1 MVAAERGIKM
11 KKLLLI
17 ILSILLILLL
27 TACGKYPDQDLT
39 GAKWDKNW
47 EMLGTVLGVEEV
59 GNGFTLS
66 QNASILTGDDT
77 YYATW
82 TTGEPKKWV
91 NEDGDE
97 VDLYP
102 AQLYLMLYG
111 CSNADAAKDAF
122 NDFKAREEE
131 KYTVKD
137 TVTETHSGQDYTILI
152 YDCGS
157 KTNPYS
163 RGVSAFG
170 IYENYVVNAELTC
183 TEGYKGNE
191 KEVLA
196 DFLNVCHLAEHTD

>member
-1 MVAAERGIKM
+1 M

-17 ILSILLILLL
+17 LLSIVLLLSL

-39 GAKWDKNW
+39 GAKWDKSW
-47 EMLGTVLGVEEV
+47 EMLGTVLGVEEL
-59 GNGFTLS
+59 GNGFKLS
-66 QNASILTGDDT
+66 QNTSILTGDDT

-102 AQLYLMLYG
+102 AQIYLMLYG
-111 CSNADAAKDAF
+111 CRDKEAAKDAF

-137 TVTETHSGQDYTILI
+137 TVTETHSGQEYTILI

-157 KTNPYS
+157 KTNPYN

-183 TEGYKGNE
+183 TEDYKGNE
-191 KEVLA
+191 SEILA
-196 DFLNVCHLAEHTD
+196 DFLDVCHLAKHTD

>member
-1 MVAAERGIKM
+1 M

-17 ILSILLILLL
+17 VLTIVLILSL
-27 TACGKYPDQDLT
+27 TACGKYPQSDLMGNT
-39 GAKWDKNW
+39 WDKNW

-66 QNASILTGDDT
+66 QNTSILTGDDT

-82 TTGEPKKWV
+82 TTGEAKKWV

-102 AQLYLMLYG
+102 AQIYLMLYG
-111 CSNADAAKDAF
+111 CGSKEAAKDAF
-122 NDFKAREEE
+122 NDFKSREEE

-137 TVTETHSGQDYTILI
+137 TVTETHSDQEYTILI

-157 KTNPYS
+157 KTNPYN

-183 TEGYKGNE
+183 TEDYKGNE
-191 KEVLA
+191 KEAL
-196 DFLNVCHLAEHTD
+196 DGFLDVCHLAKHTD